1 MKAGK
6 TPQTLSWHSE
16 SKRSG
21 IAKAVPINSKS
32 HNEYVVMQDGTPTE
46 ELPDIT
52 LQAEDDISLSDIFS
66 PEELI
71 TYTDIDDG
79 EKVDWIIPNVVV
91 VELLSSV
98 GKLFY

>member
-1 MKAGK
+1 
-6 TPQTLSWHSE
+6 
-16 SKRSG
+16 
-21 IAKAVPINSKS
+21 
-32 HNEYVVMQDGTPTE
+32 MQDGTPTE